1 LEEFMKQRW
10 WLMVVVAVI
19 SFLSG
24 GWLLQRS
31 VNNDGGV
38 YQGARLFDDVLS
50 RVQSFYVDSVGEANL
65 YQKATEGM
73 LAQLHDPYSVL
84 LQGENY
90 KLLTESTTGN
100 YGGLGIQIDVRDG
113 WITVVAP
120 LPDTPAEVAGIQTGD
135 QITAIDGTSTEG
147 WASDKAVSTLRG
159 PAGSSVTLTVRR
171 AGVASPMEFK
181 LTRAQI
187 HNRSV
192 ISPLI
197 FPKTVGYIALTVVSQ
212 SSTDELKQGI
222 DSLRKAGATS
232 LILDLR
238 GNPGGLLDEGVDVS
252 DLFLNPGQEVVSTRG
267 RAPGSSEQYF
277 DSKPQAWPAMPIVVL
292 VDVGSA
298 SAAEIIAGALQ
309 DHDRALVVGVPTF
322 GKGLVQSVF
331 RIEPGTALKLT
342 TARWYTPSG
351 RTIQRMATDERDQVA
366 QAMLAAD
373 NGGVVPDS
381 VLKAKGDSSKLP
393 QFKTDDGRTVIGG
406 GGIVPDLI
414 VRQDTLTTPEREFA
428 KALGAKVPAYYDV
441 LTTYALELKKA
452 GTVTSPAFA
461 VTPAMRAEVYRRLE
475 AKGVT
480 MSQPVFDG
488 ASTLVNDQLGYA
500 IARYVFGRPAEFRR
514 RAADDQ
520 QLQVA
525 IGLLGKAATPQAL
538 IALAAAEQPK
548 SVKQ

>member
-1 LEEFMKQRW
+1 MKQRW
-10 WLMVVVAVI
+10 WLMLAVAVI
-19 SFLSG
+19 SFFSG

-38 YQGARLFDDVLS
+38 YQSARLFDDVLS
-50 RVQSFYVDSVGEANL
+50 RVQNFYVDSIGEANL
-65 YQKATEGM
+65 YQKATEG
-73 LAQLHDPYSVL
+73 LLDELHDPYSVL

-90 KLLTESTTGN
+90 KALTETTTGN

-135 QITAIDGTSTEG
+135 QITAIDGKTTEG

-159 PAGSSVTLTVRR
+159 PAGTSVTLSVRR
-171 AGVASPMEFK
+171 AGVPSPMEFK

-197 FPKTVGYIALTVVSQ
+197 FPKNVGYVALTSVSQ
-212 SSTDELKQGI
+212 ASTVELKQAI

-232 LILDLR
+232 MVLDLR

-252 DLFLNPGQEVVSTRG
+252 DLFLDPGQEVVSTRG

-277 DSKPQAWPAMPIVVL
+277 DSKPQSWPGMPMVVL

-351 RTIQRMATDERDQVA
+351 RTIQRMATDERDQVM

-393 QFKTDDGRTVIGG
+393 EFKTDDGRTVIGG

-414 VRQDTLTTPEREFA
+414 VRQDTLTAPEREFA

-441 LTTYALELKKA
+441 LTSYALELKNA
-452 GTVTSPAFA
+452 GTVTSPAFT

-480 MSQPVFDG
+480 ISQSVYDG
-488 ASTLVNDQLGYA
+488 GTTLVNDQLGYA

-514 RAADDQ
+514 RAGDDQ
-520 QLQVA
+520 QLQTA
-525 IGLLGKAATPQAL
+525 IALLGKASTPQAL
-538 IALAAAEQPK
+538 LALAAAEQPAPTK
-548 SVKQ
+548 H